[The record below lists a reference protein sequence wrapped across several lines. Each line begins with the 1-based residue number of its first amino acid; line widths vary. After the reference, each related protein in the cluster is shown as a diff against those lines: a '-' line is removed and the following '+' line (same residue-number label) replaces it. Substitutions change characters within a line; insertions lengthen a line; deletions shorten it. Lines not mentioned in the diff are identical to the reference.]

1 MKICVTADGDNLDAR
16 VDARFGRCK
25 YFLFIDTD
33 TMEYEAVENPYR
45 EAPQGA
51 GVQSAQLVVNK
62 GAKKIITE
70 KIDDLHKLAKAL
82 LAYETLSGDEIKD
95 LILKKLISTLQTQ
108 EMQQLVV

>member
-62 GAKKIITE
+62 GAKKIITGNVGPGAQG
-70 KIDDLHKLAKAL
+70 I
-82 LAYETLSGDEIKD
+82 LSSAGVEVIFKSGIVKDVIKD
-95 LILKKLISTLQTQ
+95 L
-108 EMQQLVV
+108 